1 MKYFALICARGGSK
15 GLINKNL
22 KKINN
27 IHLIGHAIN
36 IAKSIKKITKIIVST
51 DCKKIA
57 KIAKHYGA
65 EVPFLRPKE
74 ISSDKSH
81 EIDAWKH
88 AIDFLI
94 SKNFHYDALISLPCT
109 APLRLSMDVHKCIRM
124 FETKKFDSVITIKNA
139 HRNPYFNMVRK
150 KKNFFEIAIK
160 SKNYIYNRQQAP
172 ELLDVCTIC
181 YISSISFVS
190 KFDNLFQGKVGAIK
204 IPQNRSIDIDNN
216 DDYQLAK
223 YLYEKKIR
231 I

>member
-1 MKYFALICARGGSK
+1 MYINVLECLKPRNLTVLLQLKMHIEIHTLIWCA
-15 GLINKNL
+15 
-22 KKINN
+22 
-27 IHLIGHAIN
+27 
-36 IAKSIKKITKIIVST
+36 
-51 DCKKIA
+51 
-57 KIAKHYGA
+57 
-65 EVPFLRPKE
+65 
-74 ISSDKSH
+74 
-81 EIDAWKH
+81 
-88 AIDFLI
+88 
-94 SKNFHYDALISLPCT
+94 
-109 APLRLSMDVHKCIRM
+109 
-124 FETKKFDSVITIKNA
+124 
-139 HRNPYFNMVRK
+139 K